1 MTEEQYKEILRQIG
15 VLANNQ
21 IIISDKI
28 KDVQSDIVTVLNNQ
42 EKIATFIEN
51 AHKDI
56 KKINK

>member
-56 KKINK
+56 KKINR

>member
-15 VLANNQ
+15 VLVNNQ

-42 EKIATFIEN
+42 EKIAIFIEN

-56 KKINK
+56 KKINR

>member
-1 MTEEQYKEILRQIG
+1 MTQEQYSEILRQIG
-15 VLANNQ
+15 VVLNNQ

-28 KDVQSDIVTVLNNQ
+28 VALQSDIITVLNNQ
-42 EKIATFIEN
+42 ERLATFIID